1 MSNLDILDMDVL
13 IIGAG
18 GAGLRAAIEADKK
31 GVKTTIVSKG
41 RFPSG
46 CTQYAMGLMQ
56 AAYDPRDTPNIHLR
70 DTLIGGRFI
79 NDQRLVKLMA
89 NEASERVLD
98 LEEFG
103 TSFQKEKGKYRL
115 FPSGGC
121 TYPRGV
127 VSSGPYEGGFIKG
140 LEKEVKERGI
150 EVFEHVMVTR
160 LLTETEGVNG
170 ATGLKLQ
177 TGDFLAFKAKT
188 TILATGGAG
197 QLYQLTTNPP
207 DVTGDGYALAYG
219 AGAELMDMEFIQS
232 RACIVHPVMLRGT
245 PPPADGLVAV
255 GGRFYNG
262 VCQRYMKKYDAVK
275 IENVT
280 RDLVAIY
287 ACKEIKE
294 GRGTPHG
301 GIYND
306 LSAVPEEELQRFTSF
321 LKTCKTEGIDPRWQ
335 PIEWAPGV
343 HHFMGGV
350 TINERAESTVSAL
363 YACGE
368 VTAGVHGANRIAGN
382 ALTDTQVFGAIA
394 GEFAAKKAL
403 SKAIPKINE
412 TQIDAERKR
421 VFDIYDREDG
431 VDAEEA
437 RRKIQAIMERYV
449 GVVRKGDELTIVL
462 DKLERI
468 GKKEVPCLCIS
479 GEKTYRKLGEA
490 LEVINFV
497 DVGKMVARAA
507 LIRTE
512 SRGAHYR
519 EDSPEQDDKNWLKN
533 IIIRLEFGEMM
544 LETRQATPIDLK
556 SL

>member
-1 MSNLDILDMDVL
+1 MSNPDILDIDVL

-31 GVKTTIVSKG
+31 SVKAAIVSKG

-46 CTQYAMGLMQ
+46 CTRYAMGLMQ
-56 AAYDPRDTPNIHLR
+56 AAYDQRDTPDIHLR
-70 DTLIGGRFI
+70 DTLTAGGFI
-79 NDQRLVKLMA
+79 NDKKLVKLMV
-89 NEASERVLD
+89 NKASEQVLD

-103 TSFQKEKGKYRL
+103 TDFQKENGKLRL

-127 VSSGPYEGGFIKG
+127 VSADPYEGGFIKG
-140 LEKEVKERGI
+140 LEKEVKKRGI
-150 EVFEHVMVTR
+150 EIFENVMVTR

-170 ATGLKLQ
+170 ATALNLH
-177 TGDFLAFKAKT
+177 TGDFLTFGAKT
-188 TILATGGAG
+188 TIVATGGAG

-207 DVTGDGYALAYG
+207 DVTGDGYALAYR
-219 AGAELMDMEFIQS
+219 AGADLMDMEFVQS
-232 RACIVHPVMLRGT
+232 RACIVYPMMLRGT
-245 PPPADGLVAV
+245 PPPADGLVTI
-255 GGRFYNG
+255 GGRFYNA
-262 VCQRYMKKYDAVK
+262 VCQRYMKKYDPVK
-275 IENVT
+275 IEKVT
-280 RDLVAIY
+280 RDLIAIY
-287 ACKEIKE
+287 TCKEIKE

-301 GIYND
+301 GVYND

-321 LKTCKTEGIDPRWQ
+321 MKTCKAEGIDPRWQ
-335 PIEWAPGV
+335 PVEWAPGV
-343 HHFMGGV
+343 HHFMGGIV
-350 TINERAESTVSAL
+350 INERAESTIDAL

-394 GEFAAKKAL
+394 GEFAAKEAL
-403 SKAIPKINE
+403 SRTIPKINE

-437 RRKIQAIMERYV
+437 RRRIQAIMERYA
-449 GVVRKGDELTIVL
+449 GVVRKGDELIIAL

-468 GKKEVPCLCIS
+468 GKKEIPCLCIL

-497 DVGKMVARAA
+497 DVGKMLVRAA
-507 LIRTE
+507 LMRTE

-519 EDSPEQDDKNWLKN
+519 EDSPERDDRNWLKN

-544 LETRQATPIDLK
+544 LETRQAAPIDIK
-556 SL
+556 SK